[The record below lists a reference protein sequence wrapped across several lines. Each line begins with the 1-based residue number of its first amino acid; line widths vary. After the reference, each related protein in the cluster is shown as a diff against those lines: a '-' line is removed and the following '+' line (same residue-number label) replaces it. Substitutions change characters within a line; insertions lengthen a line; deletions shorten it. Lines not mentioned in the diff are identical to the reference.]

1 MHEPEHT
8 ESMRRV
14 ALAHAGP
21 LVPEA
26 FVLAF
31 DTASFHPGDFALHG
45 IAPPDVIRRS
55 VPKRQ
60 SEYLAGRRAAL
71 AALHAVGCDAT
82 DLPIAMDRAPRWP
95 TTFIGSVSHTDDI
108 AVATALPADAGY
120 TGIGLDVE
128 REIGNDML
136 GAVRELV
143 IDTAEEE
150 RLEPLAALHGWSV
163 AMAVAFSAKESF
175 YKATAATVR
184 RFFDFDA
191 LRIVNALPGAD
202 HLEAEVVT
210 TLAGGIVAG
219 RRFILPWMRLDERT
233 VLTSCAW

>member
-1 MHEPEHT
+1 MNGPDHT

-14 ALAHAGP
+14 ALAHAG
-21 LVPEA
+21 LVVPEA

-31 DTASFHPGDFALHG
+31 DTSSFHPGDFALHG
-45 IAPPDVIRRS
+45 IARPEVIRRS
-55 VPKRQ
+55 VSKRQ

-71 AALHAVGCDAT
+71 AALHSVGSDAT
-82 DLPIAMDRAPRWP
+82 DLPIGMDRAPRWP
-95 TTFIGSVSHTDDI
+95 ATYIGSVSHTDDI
-108 AVATALPADAGY
+108 AVATALPAEAGY

-128 REIGNDML
+128 REIGDDVL
-136 GAVRELV
+136 GSVRELV
-143 IDTAEEE
+143 IDAVEEE
-150 RLEPLAALHGWSV
+150 RLAPLAEVHGWAI

-175 YKATAATVR
+175 YKATAATVG

-191 LRIVNALPGAD
+191 LRIVNAPPGAD
-202 HLEAEVVT
+202 HLEAEVVA

-219 RRFILPWMRLDERT
+219 RRFTLPWMCLDERT